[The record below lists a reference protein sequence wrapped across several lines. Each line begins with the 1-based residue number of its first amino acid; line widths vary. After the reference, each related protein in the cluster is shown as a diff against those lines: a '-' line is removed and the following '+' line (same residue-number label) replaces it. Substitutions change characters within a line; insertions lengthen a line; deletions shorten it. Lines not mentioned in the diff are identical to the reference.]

1 MAMSLD
7 NSISLEEFSNL
18 EFQNCFASLWLK
30 TYSLYQLPDSYV
42 KKKAFISS
50 VVKPHLG
57 LQWLLPTA
65 HPFYLF
71 LKQKHKNK
79 VQHLSEIVSS
89 IYLSIS
95 KTELFPKLK
104 LYKFKQLQRIQSCP
118 ILTIFESVLLQKTSN
133 NNNQVL
139 LTVKLNLAQAIK
151 LGIIY

>member
-18 EFQNCFASLWLK
+18 ELLCQPLAQDIFTVSAPR
-30 TYSLYQLPDSYV
+30 QLCK

-133 NNNQVL
+133 NNHQVL

-151 LGIIY
+151 PGIIY